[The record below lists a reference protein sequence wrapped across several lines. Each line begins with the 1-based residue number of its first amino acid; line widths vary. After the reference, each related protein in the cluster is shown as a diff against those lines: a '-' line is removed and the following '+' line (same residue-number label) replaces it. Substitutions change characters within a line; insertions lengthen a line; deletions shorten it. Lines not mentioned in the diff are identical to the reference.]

1 MAEPCCSQIEV
12 ATRGADCKA
21 NVRIEDD
28 DVKHCTLST
37 KKQRARRIDVSLTV
51 FISGIAVLEVLLVL
65 VKMAVLVVLVK
76 MAVPVVSVM
85 IVLVVFG
92 SVD

>member
-1 MAEPCCSQIEV
+1 MRNRGQRKTMSQNI
-12 ATRGADCKA
+12 
-21 NVRIEDD
+21 
-28 DVKHCTLST
+28 
-37 KKQRARRIDVSLTV
+37 SLTV

-76 MAVPVVSVM
+76 MAVLVVLV
-85 IVLVVFG
+85 VLVVFG

>member
-1 MAEPCCSQIEV
+1 MR
-12 ATRGADCKA
+12 TRG
-21 NVRIEDD
+21 
-28 DVKHCTLST
+28 
-37 KKQRARRIDVSLTV
+37 QRKTMSQNFSLTV

-65 VKMAVLVVLVK
+65 VKLAVLVVLVK

>member
-1 MAEPCCSQIEV
+1 MSQNI
-12 ATRGADCKA
+12 
-21 NVRIEDD
+21 
-28 DVKHCTLST
+28 
-37 KKQRARRIDVSLTV
+37 SLTV

-76 MAVPVVSVM
+76 MAVLVVLV
-85 IVLVVFG
+85 VLVVFG